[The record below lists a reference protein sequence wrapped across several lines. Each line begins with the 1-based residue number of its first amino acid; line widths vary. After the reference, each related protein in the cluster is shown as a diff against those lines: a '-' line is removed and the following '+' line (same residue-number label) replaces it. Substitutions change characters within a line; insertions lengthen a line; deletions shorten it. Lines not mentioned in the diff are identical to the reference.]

1 MSKKR
6 SGSLRVG
13 FTVLAGLIV
22 LFIFALLVG
31 SNEFLFSR
39 TYTLYINLSN
49 TAGLVDGAPV
59 TLAGY
64 KIGDVNAVEFVTVNN
79 EPVIRV
85 KLRIKKDYQEQI
97 RSDSKARVT
106 SIGIL
111 GDKFVDIALGSPG
124 AKPLPEFSFL
134 EAEPTFSLETL
145 TKNLAPNVDKF
156 NSIMD
161 NLKSVTDSI
170 SKGKGTLGE
179 LINTR
184 SAINGL
190 NSAIGKIDAA
200 LNALENKK
208 GTLNR
213 LLYDTSL
220 YNGLSSTVMNL
231 KKISEGL
238 KEGRGSLGKL
248 ISSDSLYISLNNS
261 SHQLNRFFQKAQED
275 STLLGG
281 LTSDR
286 KLYKDVNNLIR
297 ELNTLI
303 LDIRQHPERYV
314 KVSVF

>member
-1 MSKKR
+1 MSKQNPTGLK
-6 SGSLRVG
+6 VG
-13 FTVLAGLIV
+13 ITVLAGLIV

-64 KIGDVNAVEFVTVNN
+64 KIGDVKAVEFVTVNN
-79 EPVIRV
+79 QSSIRV
-85 KLRIKKDYQEQI
+85 NLRVKMEYQKQI
-97 RSDSKARVT
+97 RSDSKVRIT

-111 GDKFVDIALGSPG
+111 GDKFVDIAIGSSG
-124 AKPLPEFSFL
+124 AKPLPEYSFL
-134 EAEPTFSLETL
+134 EVEPTFSLENL
-145 TKNLAPNVDKF
+145 TKNISPNIDKF

-161 NLKSVTDSI
+161 NLKAVTDSI

-190 NSAIGKIDAA
+190 NSAIGKIDLA
-200 LNALENKK
+200 LNALKNNK

-213 LLYDTSL
+213 LLYDTAL
-220 YNGLSSTVMNL
+220 YNGLSSTAISL

-238 KEGRGSLGKL
+238 NRGDGSLGKL
-248 ISSDSLYISLNNS
+248 ISSDSLYTSLSNS
-261 SHQLNRFFQKAQED
+261 SRQLSQFFRKAQED
-275 STLLGG
+275 STVLGG
-281 LTSDR
+281 LIGDR
-286 KLYKDVNNLIR
+286 KLYQDINVLIK

-303 LDIRQHPERYV
+303 MDIREHPERYV

>member
-1 MSKKR
+1 MNRQNPTGLK
-6 SGSLRVG
+6 VG
-13 FTVLAGLIV
+13 LTVLAGLTV

-39 TYTLYINLSN
+39 TFTLYINLSN

-64 KIGDVNAVEFVTVNN
+64 KVGDVKAIDFVTVNN

-85 KLRIKKDYQEQI
+85 TLRIKKEYQPQI
-97 RSDSKARVT
+97 RSDSKVRVT

-111 GDKFVDIALGSPG
+111 GDKFVDISIGSPS
-124 AKPLPEFSFL
+124 AKLLTEYSFL
-134 EAEPTFSLETL
+134 DVEPTFSLENL

-161 NLKSVTDSI
+161 NLKAVTDSI

-184 SAINGL
+184 SAIEGL
-190 NSAIGKIDAA
+190 NSAIGKIDLA

-213 LLYDTSL
+213 LLYDTAL
-220 YNGLSSTVMNL
+220 YHGIASTAMSL

-238 KEGRGSLGKL
+238 NQGRGSLGKM
-248 ISSDSLYISLNNS
+248 IASDSLYLSLSKS
-261 SHQLNRFFQKAQED
+261 SHQLNQFMQKAQQD
-275 STLLGG
+275 STVLGG
-281 LTSDR
+281 LVGDR
-286 KLYKDVNNLIR
+286 KLYKDI
-297 ELNTLI
+297 NTLI
-303 LDIRQHPERYV
+303 TELNSLIMDIRQHPEKYV